1 LPTTRIFIDKKAQK
15 QLEQLPRHI
24 QIKTS
29 TAIDLLEKEGFSKK
43 LDINKLKGLP
53 NHFRVRVGT
62 YRILFVFTYSDTITI
77 YAIRHRKSA
86 YTKI

>member
-1 LPTTRIFIDKKAQK
+1 LPATRVFIDKKAQK

-24 QIKTS
+24 QIKIS
-29 TAIDLLEKEGFSKK
+29 TAIDLLEQEGFSKK

-62 YRILFVFTYSDTITI
+62 YRILFIFAYGDTITI
-77 YAIRHRKSA
+77 YAIQHRKSA

>member
-1 LPTTRIFIDKKAQK
+1 LPATRVFIDKRAQK
-15 QLEQLPRHI
+15 QLEELPRHI
-24 QIKTS
+24 QIKAS
-29 TAIDLLEKEGFSKK
+29 AAIDLLENEGFSKK
-43 LDINKLKGLP
+43 LDINKLKGLS

-62 YRILFVFTYSDTITI
+62 YRILFVFTYGDAITI

>member
-1 LPTTRIFIDKKAQK
+1 LPATRIFIDKKAQK
-15 QLEQLPRHI
+15 QLEELPRHI
-24 QIKTS
+24 QIKVS

-62 YRILFVFTYSDTITI
+62 YRILFAFTYSDTITI
-77 YAIRHRKSA
+77 YAIRHRRSV

>member
-1 LPTTRIFIDKKAQK
+1 MPATHVFIDKKAQK
-15 QLEQLPRHI
+15 QFEQLPLHI
-24 QIKTS
+24 QIKVS

-62 YRILFVFTYSDTITI
+62 YRILFVFAYSDTITI

-86 YTKI
+86 YAKI